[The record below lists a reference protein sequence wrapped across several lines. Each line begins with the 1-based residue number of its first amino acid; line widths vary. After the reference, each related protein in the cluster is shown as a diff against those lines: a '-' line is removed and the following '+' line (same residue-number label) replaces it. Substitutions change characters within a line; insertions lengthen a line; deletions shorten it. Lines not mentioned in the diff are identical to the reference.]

1 MPFPAPGDCP
11 NPGIKPASLASS
23 ALADSLPLAPP
34 GSPPA
39 FQVNGL
45 RIHPLRGAD
54 SSVLWNAVGFV
65 CVAACQSVVSTAALI
80 DDSISLYFHSTV
92 DGYEVVLSFC
102 LLWIKLLYTLN
113 SLKFLFN
120 KHL

>member
-1 MPFPAPGDCP
+1 M
-11 NPGIKPASLASS
+11 
-23 ALADSLPLAPP
+23 
-34 GSPPA
+34 
-39 FQVNGL
+39 
-45 RIHPLRGAD
+45 
-54 SSVLWNAVGFV
+54 GFV